1 MKKSDQ
7 KWKSDQSGNLLRG
20 SGLPVP
26 SRLSFAPGI
35 LPCVHSTQARFGI
48 LPLARLRGRRDS
60 TGNPSLDPSPSRHK
74 SPGREPGDCG
84 NKSHPACYLA

>member
-48 LPLARLRGRRDS
+48 LPLARLRGRLDG
-60 TGNPSLDPSPSRHK
+60 TGNPSP
-74 SPGREPGDCG
+74 
-84 NKSHPACYLA
+84 